1 MQMFQCE
8 GNRTCYLRQRKL
20 KINHSPKFKL
30 EGKRLV
36 PTHSDKYLEVLTN
49 EHLIIW
55 NKQITQIII

>member
-8 GNRTCYLRQRKL
+8 GNITCY
-20 KINHSPKFKL
+20 FKTKKTENKPQPQVQL